1 MGKHVRSIVIVLF
14 IFIAVIF
21 IVDRLVLNQT
31 PSAKLTY
38 SQFVGAINDNN
49 VSKVTISGHDVAG
62 ELKRPMPAVSSG
74 DLKFTTT
81 IGDSTAIAADLQRHN
96 ADVSFDNPQT
106 TPFIGML
113 VQLVPFALMAL
124 LLLFILRQAQSGGS
138 QALSFGRSRAK
149 LLSENRPKVTFND
162 VAGIEEAKEELGEV
176 VEFLKFPKKF
186 QALGARIPKG
196 VLLLGP
202 PGSGKTLLARAIAGE
217 AGVPFFSISGS
228 DFVEMFV
235 GVGASRVRDLFE
247 QAKKSAPCIIFID
260 EIDAVGRQRGA
271 GLGGGHDEREQ
282 TLNQLLVEMDGFD
295 QNTGVILI
303 AATNRPDVLDPALLR
318 PGRFDRQIVVDRADI
333 KGRQA
338 ILGVHSKNKPLSKEI
353 SLETLARRT
362 PGFSGADLENLLNEA
377 ALLAARK
384 NKSIIE
390 MSDCEEAIDRV
401 VAGPERKS
409 LVMSQ
414 KEKENT
420 AYHESGH
427 AIVGGLLPN
436 ADPVH
441 KVTIIPRGMAL
452 GITWSLPDEDRHSRT
467 KNELLAQITMALSG
481 RISEEIKFGDVT
493 TGASN
498 DFEKATMLA
507 RQMVTQYGMSDTLG
521 PIQYGRGNH
530 QVFLGR
536 DFGEDRNYSEEIAG
550 KIDAEVRKIIETCYQ
565 NATQLLKDNWKKVER
580 MVASL
585 MEHET
590 VDTDEVVA
598 ILNDLPYP
606 RKSDDDTPQLP
617 KAASTAY
624 EPEPQRPQPKRLPNI
639 SPEPA

>member
-1 MGKHVRSIVIVLF
+1 MGKHLKSILVVLG
-14 IFIAVIF
+14 IFLLVIF
-21 IVDRLVLNQT
+21 IVDRLVLQPNPSKTLAYSVFYDRVMDNQVKDVKVTGREITGTEVGGDKFATTAPDDPTLIPTLRQHHVQISVETAQST
-31 PSAKLTY
+31 PIISYVL
-38 SQFVGAINDNN
+38 QFV
-49 VSKVTISGHDVAG
+49 
-62 ELKRPMPAVSSG
+62 
-74 DLKFTTT
+74 
-81 IGDSTAIAADLQRHN
+81 
-96 ADVSFDNPQT
+96 
-106 TPFIGML
+106 PFI
-113 VQLVPFALMAL
+113 LMAL
-124 LLLFILRQAQSGGS
+124 LLIFILRQAQSGGS

-149 LLSENRPKVTFND
+149 LLSENRPKVTFAD

-176 VEFLKFPKKF
+176 VEFLKYPKKF

-247 QAKKSAPCIIFID
+247 QAKKSAPCIVFID

-318 PGRFDRQIVVDRADI
+318 PGRFDRQIVVDRADV
-333 KGRQA
+333 KGRAA

-353 SLETLARRT
+353 SLDTLAKRT

-377 ALLAARK
+377 ALLAARR
-384 NKSIIE
+384 NKSVIE
-390 MSDCEEAIDRV
+390 MADCEEAIDRV
-401 VAGPERKS
+401 LVGPERKS

-414 KEKENT
+414 REKENT
-420 AYHESGH
+420 AFHESGH
-427 AIVGGLLPN
+427 AVVGGLTPN
-436 ADPVH
+436 SDPVH

-452 GITWSLPDEDRHSRT
+452 GITWSLPDEDRHSQT
-467 KNELLAQITMALSG
+467 KNELLATIKRLLSG
-481 RISEEIKFGDVT
+481 RIAEEIKFGDVT

-498 DFEKATMLA
+498 DFEKATELA
-507 RQMVTQYGMSDTLG
+507 RRMVTQYGMSDNLG

-536 DFGEDRNYSEEIAG
+536 DFGEDRNYSEEVAF
-550 KIDAEVRKIIETCYQ
+550 KIDTEVRKIIDDCYGD
-565 NATQLLKDNWKKVER
+565 ARSILESNWDKVER

-585 MEHET
+585 LEHET
-590 VDTDEVVA
+590 VDTEEVLA
-598 ILNDLPYP
+598 IMNDRPYP
-606 RKSDDDTPQLP
+606 PSSAEPVMPETPV
-617 KAASTAY
+617 AAKTAD
-624 EPEPQRPQPKRLPNI
+624 PEPAREKPKRLPPNI

>member
-1 MGKHVRSIVIVLF
+1 LGKHVRSIILVVF

-21 IVDRLVLNQT
+21 IVDKLVLNQT
-31 PSAKLTY
+31 AAAKLTY
-38 SQFVGAINDNN
+38 SQFYTQIIAGN
-49 VSKVTISGHDVAG
+49 VSKVSISGHDIQG
-62 ELKRPMPAVSSG
+62 ELKRATSATSG
-74 DLKFTTT
+74 DLKFTTSVPDDRDLVPEMRTHNVDIT
-81 IGDSTAIAADLQRHN
+81 I
-96 ADVSFDNPQT
+96 DNPQA
-106 TPFIGML
+106 TPFLGMV
-113 VQLVPFALMAL
+113 VQIIPFGLMAL

-149 LLSENRPKVTFND
+149 LMSENRPKVTFND

-247 QAKKSAPCIIFID
+247 QAKKSAPCIVFID

-318 PGRFDRQIVVDRADI
+318 PGRFDRQIVVDRADV
-333 KGRQA
+333 KGRAA
-338 ILGVHSKNKPLSKEI
+338 ILAVHAKNKPLSKEI
-353 SLETLARRT
+353 SLDTLAKRT

-377 ALLAARK
+377 ALLAARR
-384 NKSIIE
+384 NKSLIE

-427 AIVGGLLPN
+427 AIVGGMLPK

-452 GITWSLPDEDRHSRT
+452 GITWSLPDEDRHSVT
-467 KNELLAQITMALSG
+467 KNELLAKITMALAG

-498 DFEKATMLA
+498 DFEKATELA
-507 RQMVTQYGMSDTLG
+507 RRMVTQYGMSDTLG

-550 KIDAEVRKIIETCYQ
+550 RIDSEVRRIIESCY
-565 NATQLLKDNWKKVER
+565 ADAKRLLTENWHKVER
-580 MVASL
+580 MVAAL
-585 MEHET
+585 LEHET
-590 VDTDEVVA
+590 VETDEVIA
-598 ILNDLPYP
+598 ILNDRPYGRSEETPELP
-606 RKSDDDTPQLP
+606 RA
-617 KAASTAY
+617 AASQAD
-624 EPEPQRPQPKRLPNI
+624 PEPQRIEKPKRLPNI

>member
-1 MGKHVRSIVIVLF
+1 MGKHLRSILVVLG
-14 IFIAVIF
+14 IFLLVIF
-21 IVDRLVLNQT
+21 IVDRLVLQPNPSKTLAYSVFYDRVMENQVKDVKVTGKEITGTEVSGDKFATTAPDDPTLIPTLRDHHVQISVETAQST
-31 PSAKLTY
+31 PLIGY
-38 SQFVGAINDNN
+38 VLQFV
-49 VSKVTISGHDVAG
+49 
-62 ELKRPMPAVSSG
+62 
-74 DLKFTTT
+74 
-81 IGDSTAIAADLQRHN
+81 
-96 ADVSFDNPQT
+96 
-106 TPFIGML
+106 PFI
-113 VQLVPFALMAL
+113 LMAL
-124 LLLFILRQAQSGGS
+124 LLIFILRQAQSGGS

-149 LLSENRPKVTFND
+149 LLSENRPKVTFAD

-176 VEFLKFPKKF
+176 VEFLKYPKKF

-247 QAKKSAPCIIFID
+247 QAKKSAPCIVFID

-318 PGRFDRQIVVDRADI
+318 PGRFDRQIVVDRADV
-333 KGRQA
+333 KGRAA

-353 SLETLARRT
+353 SLDTLAKRT

-377 ALLAARK
+377 ALLAARR
-384 NKSIIE
+384 NKSVIE
-390 MSDCEEAIDRV
+390 MADCEEAIDRV
-401 VAGPERKS
+401 LVGPERKS

-414 KEKENT
+414 REKENT

-427 AIVGGLLPN
+427 AVVGGITPN
-436 ADPVH
+436 SDPVH

-452 GITWSLPDEDRHSRT
+452 GITWSLPDEDRHSQT
-467 KNELLAQITMALSG
+467 KNELLAMIKRLLAG
-481 RISEEIKFGDVT
+481 RIAEEIKFGDVT

-498 DFEKATMLA
+498 DFEKATELA
-507 RQMVTQYGMSDTLG
+507 RRMVTQYGMSDNLG

-536 DFGEDRNYSEEIAG
+536 DFGEDRNYSEEVAF
-550 KIDAEVRKIIETCYQ
+550 KIDTEVRKIIDDCY
-565 NATQLLKDNWKKVER
+565 ADARSILEAHWDKVER

-585 MEHET
+585 LEHET

-598 ILNDLPYP
+598 IMNDRPFP
-606 RKSDDDTPQLP
+606 PSSAEPIVPDVPI
-617 KAASTAY
+617 AAKTAD
-624 EPEPQRPQPKRLPNI
+624 PEPTWEKPKRLPPTI

>member
-1 MGKHVRSIVIVLF
+1 MGKHLRSILVVLG
-14 IFIAVIF
+14 IFLLVIF
-21 IVDRLVLNQT
+21 IVDRLVLQPNPSKTLAYSVFYDRVTENQVKDVKVTGKEITGTEVSGDKFATTAPDDPTLIPTLRAHHVQISVETAQST
-31 PSAKLTY
+31 PLIGY
-38 SQFVGAINDNN
+38 VLQFV
-49 VSKVTISGHDVAG
+49 
-62 ELKRPMPAVSSG
+62 
-74 DLKFTTT
+74 
-81 IGDSTAIAADLQRHN
+81 
-96 ADVSFDNPQT
+96 
-106 TPFIGML
+106 PFI
-113 VQLVPFALMAL
+113 LMAL
-124 LLLFILRQAQSGGS
+124 LLVFILRQAQSGGS

-149 LLSENRPKVTFND
+149 LLSENRPKVTFAD

-176 VEFLKFPKKF
+176 VEFLKYPKKF

-247 QAKKSAPCIIFID
+247 QAKKSAPCIVFID

-318 PGRFDRQIVVDRADI
+318 PGRFDRQIVVDRADV
-333 KGRQA
+333 KGRAA
-338 ILGVHSKNKPLSKEI
+338 ILAVHSKNKPLSKEI
-353 SLETLARRT
+353 SLDTLAKRT

-377 ALLAARK
+377 ALLAARR
-384 NKSIIE
+384 NKSVIE
-390 MSDCEEAIDRV
+390 MADCEEAIDRV
-401 VAGPERKS
+401 LVGPERKS

-414 KEKENT
+414 REKENT

-427 AIVGGLLPN
+427 AVVGGLTPN
-436 ADPVH
+436 SDPVH

-452 GITWSLPDEDRHSRT
+452 GITWSLPDEDRHSQT
-467 KNELLAQITMALSG
+467 KNELLATIRRLLAG
-481 RISEEIKFGDVT
+481 RIAEEIKFGDVT

-498 DFEKATMLA
+498 DFEKATELA
-507 RQMVTQYGMSDTLG
+507 RRMVTQYGMSDNLG

-536 DFGEDRNYSEEIAG
+536 DFGEDRNYSEEVAF
-550 KIDAEVRKIIETCYQ
+550 KIDTEVRKIIDDCYGD
-565 NATQLLKDNWKKVER
+565 ARSILEGHWDKVER

-585 MEHET
+585 LEHET
-590 VDTDEVVA
+590 VDTEEVLA
-598 ILNDLPYP
+598 IMNDRPYP
-606 RKSDDDTPQLP
+606 PSSPESVIPEELP
-617 KAASTAY
+617 AAAKTA
-624 EPEPQRPQPKRLPNI
+624 EPEPAREKPKRLPPNI